1 MKILLCDDH
10 VLLAETLQTL
20 LVSAGHEVLVTH
32 HPDSAL
38 DLLAVERPDVCV
50 LDIGFPDGDGLDA
63 LSRVA
68 DRSPDTRVLM
78 LSASRNPDLV
88 RSAIDLGARGYLCK
102 DVGAAAIVR
111 AVERLVDGD
120 IVLDPE
126 VAQVL
131 ARRPRARPDDIEWL
145 MGFLTGREREVLRRI
160 ILGQGTQEMADEMH
174 VSRSTARTHVQ
185 NVLRK
190 LGVHSRLEAVA
201 AVSRRRADGQSFD
214 GTLPGQRT
222 PQHNGHAHGHV
233 GNAAAPRLRH
243 PM

>member
-32 HPDSAL
+32 RPDSAL
-38 DLLAVERPDVCV
+38 DLLAAEHPDVCV
-50 LDIGFPDGDGLDA
+50 MDIGFPDGDGLDA

-68 DRSPDTRVLM
+68 DRSPATRVLM

-111 AVERLVDGD
+111 AVDRLVDGD

-201 AVSRRRADGQSFD
+201 AVSRRRADGQSLD
-214 GTLPGQRT
+214 GSLPAQRT
-222 PQHNGHAHGHV
+222 PQHNGHAHGHT
-233 GNAAAPRLRH
+233 GSAAAARLRH
-243 PM
+243 PL

>member
-10 VLLAETLQTL
+10 VLLAEALETL

-32 HPDSAL
+32 TPEGAL
-38 DLLAVERPDVCV
+38 EILAEQRPEVCV

-88 RSAIDLGARGYLCK
+88 RAAIDLGARGYMCK
-102 DVGAAAIVR
+102 DVGAAEVVR

-120 IVLDPE
+120 IVLDPQ
-126 VAQVL
+126 VAKVL
-131 ARRPRARPDDIEWL
+131 VRPPRARTDDIEWL

-160 ILGQGTQEMADEMH
+160 VLGQGTQEMADEMH

-201 AVSRRRADGQSFD
+201 AVSRHRPDG
-214 GTLPGQRT
+214 
-222 PQHNGHAHGHV
+222 HVNGHVNGHV
-233 GNAAAPRLRH
+233 RGPVDEVTSPRLRH

>member
-1 MKILLCDDH
+1 MKLLLCDDH

-20 LVSAGHEVLVTH
+20 LVSAGHEVLVAH
-32 HPDSAL
+32 QPDAAL
-38 DLLAVERPDVCV
+38 DLLEEERPDVCV
-50 LDIGFPDGDGLDA
+50 MDIGFPDGNGLDA

-68 DRSPDTRVLM
+68 DRSPQTRVLM
-78 LSASRNPDLV
+78 LSASRTTDLV

-102 DVGAAAIVR
+102 DVGAATIVH
-111 AVERLVDGD
+111 AVERILEGD

-126 VAQVL
+126 VVRVL
-131 ARRPRARPDDIEWL
+131 ARRTRPRPDDIEWL

-185 NVLRK
+185 NALRK

-201 AVSRRRADGQSFD
+201 AVSRRKGDGQPVD
-214 GTLPGQRT
+214 GGVPFQRT
-222 PQHNGHAHGHV
+222 GRHTGHGNGSI
-233 GNAAAPRLRH
+233 GNATSPRLRH
-243 PM
+243 PQ